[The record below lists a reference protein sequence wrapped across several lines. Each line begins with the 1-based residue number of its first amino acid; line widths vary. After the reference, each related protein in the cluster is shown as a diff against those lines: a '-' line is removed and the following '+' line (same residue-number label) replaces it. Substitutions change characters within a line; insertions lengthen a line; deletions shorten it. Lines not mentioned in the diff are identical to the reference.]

1 MRQTFRFCLVYAIA
15 WLPFVA
21 SYLILLSGRMSY
33 AHTLGSDYE
42 LKPIPL
48 AAGKNPIILDHLAY
62 DRS

>member
-1 MRQTFRFCLVYAIA
+1 
-15 WLPFVA
+15 
-21 SYLILLSGRMSY
+21 MSY